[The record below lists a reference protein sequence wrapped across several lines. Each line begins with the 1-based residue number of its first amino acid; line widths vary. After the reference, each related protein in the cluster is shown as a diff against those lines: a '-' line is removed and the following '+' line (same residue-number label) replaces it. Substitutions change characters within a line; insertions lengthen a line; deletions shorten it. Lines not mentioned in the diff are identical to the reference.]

1 MIVFPRLTRR
11 GLIGAL
17 LLGVIVSAGC
27 DRKETP
33 TSGSIRLYA
42 GAGLRRAVAEL
53 ATTFETE
60 SGIAVEVDYSGSG
73 MLIARARQD
82 SEADLFMPGDVW
94 YVDRL
99 HELEGLIANKTSV
112 CYFVPVIIVAKGNPK
127 NITGLA
133 DFTRDDVSVAL
144 GKAEACQ
151 VGRLTEDI
159 LTNAGL
165 VRAEF
170 APKESLTVN
179 ELGVWVKMGS
189 VDAAIV
195 WDAIAANIAD
205 SVELIEI
212 PREQNIISHV
222 VIGEMTTTPQPED
235 ARAFVEF
242 VTSESGQ
249 DILREKGYR
258 VDSPWPM
265 GDDASWPINNG
276 DDASWPINNGDD
288 AS

>member
-1 MIVFPRLTRR
+1 MIDRLSKLTFVFALT
-11 GLIGAL
+11 LVVVA
-17 LLGVIVSAGC
+17 STGC
-27 DRKETP
+27 RQKDDA
-33 TSGSIRLYA
+33 SQSIRLYA

-53 ATTFETE
+53 ATSFEEE
-60 SGIAVEVDYSGSG
+60 SDVAVEVDYSGSG
-73 MLIARARQD
+73 MLITRARQD

-99 HELEGLIANKTSV
+99 HELEGLIAKKTSI
-112 CYFVPVIIVAKGNPK
+112 CYFVPVIIVARGNPK
-127 NITGLA
+127 GITSLA
-133 DFTRDDVSVAL
+133 DFMRDDVSVAL

-189 VDAAIV
+189 VDVAIV
-195 WDAIAANIAD
+195 WDAIAENIAD

-222 VIGEMTTTPQPED
+222 VIGEMTTSPQPEH

-242 VTSESGQ
+242 ATSDRGQ
-249 DILREKGYR
+249 QILREKGYR
-258 VDSPWPM
+258 VDSPWPT
-265 GDDASWPINNG
+265 GEVAP
-276 DDASWPINNGDD
+276 
-288 AS
+288 